1 MERYM
6 AKYRQGRINDE
17 VQKEMAQIVR
27 EIKDP
32 RVSGKMICITAAQ
45 VTPDLKFAKIYYSV
59 LGGDKKEVAAGLKAA
74 CRFQSCSNF
83 LFVLGGDKKEVAAGL
98 KAASGFIRRQIA
110 QRLNL
115 RITPEFTFLLD
126 ESIEYGAH
134 IASILNTIEFSD
146 DDEPAEDS
154 GDEA

>member
-1 MERYM
+1 M

-74 CRFQSCSNF
+74 
-83 LFVLGGDKKEVAAGL
+83 
-98 KAASGFIRRQIA
+98 SGFIRRQIA

-115 RITPEFTFLLD
+115 RITPELTFLLD